1 MIMQEFTLDKYD
13 WFVKVYYV
21 TSEYPLDMIKT
32 DLLSLGCDED
42 SIEDDLNEMEQC
54 KPNQGF
60 IRSNLQ
66 GKKSIVIIGPTVNA
80 AEFQDSLDHEKGH
93 LAMHICIAYDI
104 DPFSEEYQYL
114 NGKIGHEMF
123 IVAQNFLCD
132 HCRNL

>member
-13 WFVKVYYV
+13 WFIKVYYV

-54 KPNQGF
+54 KLNQGF

-66 GKKSIVIIGPTVNA
+66 GKKSVVIIGPTVNA